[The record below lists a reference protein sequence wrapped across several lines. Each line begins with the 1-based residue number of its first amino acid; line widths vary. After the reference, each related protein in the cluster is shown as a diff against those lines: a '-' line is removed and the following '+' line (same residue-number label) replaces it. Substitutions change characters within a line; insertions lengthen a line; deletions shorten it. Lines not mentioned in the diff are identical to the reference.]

1 MAYSGHKSRESLM
14 PYVCINTQQARNAAA
29 KRKFS
34 LEENDSWQKLT
45 DSVKT
50 TEELLNEIA
59 FKERK

>member
-1 MAYSGHKSRESLM
+1 M

-50 TEELLNEIA
+50 TEELLNEIE